1 MATTRPAAA
10 APEAGPPPLPATGL
24 KTSAPGL
31 KLAVRGLQHTF
42 RPSDPPVVAIDRLDL
57 PAQRIVAFTGPSG
70 SGKTTLA
77 YLLTGIEAART
88 GSIRWG
94 EQELVGTSEG
104 FRDAWRRRHVGFV
117 FQEFQLVP
125 GLSIEANVLIA
136 SWFDRVRVPRALDAR
151 ASELLDSF
159 AVPRTGR
166 RVTDLSRGEQ
176 QRVAVARAL
185 LHQPPLLVADEPT
198 ASLDAK
204 NGAQV
209 IDLLCTNAR
218 AMGATLL
225 AVTHDPALIEAAEEV
240 HHLAHG
246 RLEQHR

>member
-1 MATTRPAAA
+1 MSAAVIDRT
-10 APEAGPPPLPATGL
+10 PPSTASPGL
-24 KTSAPGL
+24 ATSAPGL
-31 KLAVRGLQHTF
+31 KLTVRRLRHAF
-42 RPSDPPVVAIDRLDL
+42 RPDDPPVVAIDSLELAPRRL
-57 PAQRIVAFTGPSG
+57 VALTGPSG

-77 YLLTGIEAART
+77 YLLTGIEAARA

-94 EQELVGTSEG
+94 EQELVGTGEG

-125 GLSIEANVLIA
+125 GLSIEANVLLA
-136 SWFDRVRVPRALDAR
+136 TWFDRVRVPKALEAR
-151 ASELLDSF
+151 AIELLDSF
-159 AVPRTGR
+159 AVPRAGR

-185 LHQPPLLVADEPT
+185 LHQPRLLVADEPT

-209 IDLLCTNAR
+209 IDLLCANAR

-225 AVTHDPALIEAAEEV
+225 VVTHDPALIEAAEEV

-246 RLEQHR
+246 HLERHR